1 MRVSAD
7 KRKRRSDAALALHPR
22 PEGRGFTR
30 KTDKAFC
37 YPGVESDGYTLK
49 QHQTQAVYDMALLT
63 QTIDARSLLSQKQAQ
78 TAAITTLEQRK
89 LGEWLSGTAPR
100 KQSHVGLQHFIQTPA
115 MALNDHHAKHNRF
128 RRAHSNLLCW
138 MDEEKQW
145 SCREEVNRQFE
156 TVTVKPPAT
165 ETIPMNRYICQWDI
179 EELYADL
186 KTKLF
191 ADKEETLIRQQLMS
205 IESACYSD
213 TDKNHTLRYHPL
225 LGVYRLR

>member
-145 SCREEVNRQFE
+145 SCREEVNR
-156 TVTVKPPAT
+156 
-165 ETIPMNRYICQWDI
+165 IS
-179 EELYADL
+179 LY
-186 KTKLF
+186 TSPKL
-191 ADKEETLIRQQLMS
+191 M
-205 IESACYSD
+205 
-213 TDKNHTLRYHPL
+213 
-225 LGVYRLR
+225 